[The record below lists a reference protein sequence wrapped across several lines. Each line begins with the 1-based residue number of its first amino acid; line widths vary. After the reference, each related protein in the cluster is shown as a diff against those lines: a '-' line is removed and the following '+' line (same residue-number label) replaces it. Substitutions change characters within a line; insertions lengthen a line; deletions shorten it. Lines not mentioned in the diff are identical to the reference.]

1 MDLGFYR
8 AGHYGMPN
16 SVGYLIKRTVG
27 LVQPRMEALFADQEL
42 TYSQW
47 TVLMVLRE
55 HGGSTAADIARDICH
70 DPGSLTRIIDE
81 LESRALVSRQRSG
94 ADRRQVVLSLTPK
107 GLALLE
113 SLIPRVVEFWNGLL
127 DGFSQTEVKSLI
139 RLLTRLLTAASGQRD
154 KPGPRQAGAP
164 RARIRRSA

>member
-1 MDLGFYR
+1 MLRPTTSSPILVCHPDDADWWLDERYVLPGFGR
-8 AGHYGMPN
+8 VPGPAPDAV
-16 SVGYLIKRTVG
+16 VGDQ
-27 LVQPRMEALFADQEL
+27 LVIM
-42 TYSQW
+42 
-47 TVLMVLRE
+47 
-55 HGGSTAADIARDICH
+55 
-70 DPGSLTRIIDE
+70 
-81 LESRALVSRQRSG
+81 RS
-94 ADRRQVVLSLTPK
+94 DRLPK